1 MHSESG
7 LDRVSKASVS
17 TRLSFGYPD
26 RMVVVLMQARS
37 TKRREEIFFCPV
49 SEKP

>member
-7 LDRVSKASVS
+7 LDRVSRASVS
-17 TRLSFGYPD
+17 TRLSCGYLD

-37 TKRREEIFFCPV
+37 TKRRGEISFV
-49 SEKP
+49 Q